1 MATDLTGGLSLDREF
16 LFAEQP
22 DNPEMR
28 ESVNCWM
35 WNSTADFGM
44 PRIGIE
50 AVGDNWESHD
60 IQINIA
66 FADGRVL
73 NAFEPGKKHNPIGSD
88 GQPRILGAG
97 PMRFE
102 LVEPYRHWK
111 LVIDGMA
118 IVNNVGQLV
127 RGEESAGQAVQ
138 RVPLRL
144 EVDLRHSVP
153 PWEVGTLREEAR
165 VVLETQDEGALM
177 GGPRFEQLFR
187 ATGFMNVDGSEYQID
202 GGGLRVR
209 RTGIRRL
216 GTFRGHCW
224 QSAVFPSGR
233 AFGLNTYPPRTD
245 GKPTLNEGYLF
256 DGDGAL
262 IPAKVVNAPWLR
274 HKQPWGEDVSVVIE
288 TARGETMIRGESVLS
303 AFHPM
308 PIGAGNGFVLQQA
321 IVRYTLDGESAHGM
335 MERSTDVDLME
346 QQ

>member
-1 MATDLTGGLSLDREF
+1 MATDVTGGLSPDREF

-22 DNPEMR
+22 EHPEMR

-35 WNSTADFGM
+35 WNNTADFGM

-60 IQINIA
+60 IQVNIA

-73 NAFEPGKKHNPIGSD
+73 NAFEPGKKHNPIGAD
-88 GQPRILGAG
+88 GRARVLGAG
-97 PMRFE
+97 SLRFE
-102 LVEPYRHWK
+102 LVQPYRHWR
-111 LVIDGMA
+111 LQIDGAA
-118 IVNNVGQLV
+118 IVNSVGEQV
-127 RGEESAGQAVQ
+127 RGENSPTQAPN
-138 RVPLRL
+138 RVRLQL
-144 EVDLRHSVP
+144 EVDIRHSVP

-177 GGPRFEQLFR
+177 GGPRFEQLFQ
-187 ATGFMNVDGSEYQID
+187 AAGSMNVDGKDYQID

-224 QSAVFPSGR
+224 QSALFPSGR
-233 AFGLNTYPPRTD
+233 AFGLNTYPLRKD

-262 IPAKVVNAPWLR
+262 IPARVVHAPWLR
-274 HKQPWGEDVSVVIE
+274 RKQPWGEDVSVVLE
-288 TARGETMIRGESVLS
+288 TEKGETVIQGESVLS

-308 PIGAGNGFVLQQA
+308 PIGSGNGFVLQQA
-321 IVRYTLDGESAHGM
+321 IVKYTLDGESSHGM

-346 QQ
+346 